1 MDLVNDQ
8 FIYNTV
14 DLLIQ

>member
-1 MDLVNDQ
+1 MEIKHQ

-14 DLLIQ
+14 RENR